1 MIIHDIRETLGDY
14 KKHSLL
20 ISVGTCSGKCWKELG
35 LDESICHNNILK
47 ESVKD
52 MSNDRIVK
60 IIKGYIED
68 GMISSVIFGGLE
80 PIEQI
85 EDIKYIINEVEEI
98 SKKYVIKIDIVI
110 YTGFYREE
118 IEECVESL
126 TKDRYNKLIIKYGRF
141 IPNSKSRY
149 DKVLGITL
157 SSDNQY
163 ALVEAEGKVDCSD
176 CIK

>member
-35 LDESICHNNILK
+35 LDENTCQNNILK
-47 ESVKD
+47 ESVRD
-52 MSNDRIVK
+52 MSNDRIIK
-60 IIKGYIED
+60 IIDGYIED
-68 GMISSVIFGGLE
+68 GIISSIIFGGLE
-80 PIEQI
+80 PMEQV
-85 EDIKYIINEVEEI
+85 EDIEYIINGIEEI
-98 SKKYVIKIDIVI
+98 AKKYVVKIDIII

-118 IEECVESL
+118 IENAVNLLSIN
-126 TKDRYNKLIIKYGRF
+126 KSNKLIIKYGRF

-149 DKVLGITL
+149 DKILGVTL

-163 ALVEAEGKVDCSD
+163 ALVETEGIADYSVCVK
-176 CIK
+176 